1 MPRRQPEE
9 WIAVV
14 QERSDA
20 IVLRGVDYSETSRII
35 TLLTP
40 GRGKLTC
47 IAKGARR
54 SKGGLGPTLDNINR
68 IEAVYLWKDG
78 RDIQTLT
85 DATLLDAFAPLKR
98 DFDKSSYAAF
108 PLELADRIAHDNEPS
123 ERLYAELSGGLES
136 LAAWSGAAATFAVW
150 LAWRLL
156 SVAGFTP
163 TFDTCVHCGER
174 LGGGKNGF
182 SFEGGAV
189 CGNCPADRRPDA
201 MTFAQLRALATA
213 PACPDLPPAPVQLAF
228 VRDYASRQMDC
239 AFRSTRVIEELFGET
254 ARQTR

>member
-1 MPRRQPEE
+1 M
-9 WIAVV
+9 A
-14 QERSDA
+14 QERSEA

-35 TLLTP
+35 SLLTP
-40 GRGKLTC
+40 GRGKVTC
-47 IAKGARR
+47 LAKGARR
-54 SKGGLGPTLDNINR
+54 SNGGLGPTLDNINR

-85 DATLLDAFAPLKR
+85 DATLLDAFPQLKR
-98 DFDKSSYAAF
+98 DFDKATYAAF
-108 PLELADRIAHDNEPS
+108 PLELADRIAHANEPS
-123 ERLYAELSGGLES
+123 ERLYAELSGGLEQ

-150 LAWRLL
+150 LAWRVL

-163 TFDTCVHCGER
+163 SFDACVHCGAR
-174 LGGGKNGF
+174 LGGGKHGF

-189 CGNCPADRRPDA
+189 CANCAADRRPDA
-201 MTFAQLRALATA
+201 KTFAQLRALATA
-213 PACPDLPPAPVQLAF
+213 PACPDLPAVPVQLGL

-254 ARQTR
+254 ARQIR